1 METTAEPGSNG
12 SGAGQGSP
20 PWVQHGTATWRGGIA
35 RWGRGRDG
43 ERKGSGVDGPE
54 NQSCEETPGEPILR
68 YSYKEIV
75 MTIESTY
82 GKAREQLKTLL
93 DRAIDDR

>member
-1 METTAEPGSNG
+1 
-12 SGAGQGSP
+12 
-20 PWVQHGTATWRGGIA
+20 
-35 RWGRGRDG
+35 
-43 ERKGSGVDGPE
+43 VDGPE